1 MMRNRTEDKYGKY
14 RHRFIVATKQLVKEG
29 ISTNEIRVDAFDT
42 PRQSISLH
50 LSRPHVISTVT
61 YRLSLIKSSV
71 VVSFCSSMIS
81 YDLYM
86 FLLQGSREHFR
97 LGLTE
102 EVGSFVWFA
111 IRISQQ
117 IFFSKSPSPFP
128 FSFFFSLTRIDFA
141 FTYV

>member
-1 MMRNRTEDKYGKY
+1 MSSIG
-14 RHRFIVATKQLVKEG
+14 
-29 ISTNEIRVDAFDT
+29 AFDT
-42 PRQSISLH
+42 PIVDSPH
-50 LSRPHVISTVT
+50 LP
-61 YRLSLIKSSV
+61 LSCVYCNITSATHYSQV

-111 IRISQQ
+111 IRISQ
-117 IFFSKSPSPFP
+117 
-128 FSFFFSLTRIDFA
+128 
-141 FTYV
+141 

>member
-1 MMRNRTEDKYGKY
+1 MKFALTR
-14 RHRFIVATKQLVKEG
+14 L
-29 ISTNEIRVDAFDT
+29 T
-42 PRQSISLH
+42 PRDSRFSSPI
-50 LSRPHVISTVT
+50 SRPHMISTVT

-111 IRISQQ
+111 I
-117 IFFSKSPSPFP
+117 
-128 FSFFFSLTRIDFA
+128 
-141 FTYV
+141 